1 MYGQI
6 YRKCKSVGKCK
17 KWFYCYPDD
26 KSRYPLM
33 PGGTKKVTQTRVK
46 LQVKRGGLFKYV

>member
-26 KSRYPLM
+26 KSRYLLM
-33 PGGTKKVTQTRVK
+33 PGGTKKVTQTRAK